1 VSKVLSDL
9 NTVCPGLADE
19 RNEAWLNLWRE
30 IGREDGR
37 IRLFLDNIGP
47 LRRENAASRIPRVQ
61 LMDLQSKRNG
71 SGDSEALEPIQSP
84 VFERSQ
90 HVPYASLTEGQ
101 SPLLHYWRILKKR
114 RWTILA
120 TFSIILA
127 LTIITTLRTT
137 PLYQATSKVAIFPE
151 TPNVLGFKSLEES
164 STDFQYD
171 VALETQAAIL
181 RSDALAMRVI
191 ESMRL
196 DQNPKFATPSGPQ
209 VEDSLRVS
217 SMQPDPAIVAAL
229 LGRFRNGLSVQ
240 LIPNSRLVQI
250 SYTHSDPRLATE
262 IVNALVRTFTEENFK
277 TKYEAVTQTSDWL
290 STELADL
297 QMKVQTSEE
306 KLVRYQKDHSILGVD
321 EKQNIVTAKLDEL
334 NRELTAAETDRIQ
347 KESNYKLAAG
357 GDPSA
362 FTRPSREGASGMLD
376 KLREKEAD
384 LNAQR
389 AQLTTQ
395 FGTGYPKVAELSN
408 QIKQVHTEI
417 AAEETRL
424 QEQIRDEYLAA
435 AQRENLLR
443 TAFDEQKQ
451 EANKLNES
459 AIEYT
464 VLKRDAETNRQLYQD
479 LLQRLKEAGVSAGLR
494 SSNIRVVD
502 VARTPTSPIKPNVPR
517 NIELGILLGL
527 ACGLGLAF
535 VLESLDTTIR
545 TVEEISTIST
555 LPALGMIPQFATNS
569 SLRKRLTAVS
579 IETTEKS
586 DLHSLITYARPRS
599 EAAEAYRSLRTSI
612 LLSSYGAPP
621 KVIIVTSALPQEGK
635 TTISANSALVLAQR
649 GGRVLLI
656 DADLRRPGIDRL
668 FDLRSRGGLSTLISG
683 GDKVE
688 DVIVPFPDVPNLWIL
703 PAGPIPPQPAELL
716 GSTVMKDHIAR
727 WRTEFDHVII
737 DTPPCLSVTDAVVLS
752 PEADRI
758 ILVARAGKTTKIAL
772 RRASELL
779 LQVNARVMGIV
790 LNALNMQSAE
800 GYYYYGGR
808 YSHYYEEES
817 TEDKPTV
824 KVS

>member
-1 VSKVLSDL
+1 
-9 NTVCPGLADE
+9 
-19 RNEAWLNLWRE
+19 
-30 IGREDGR
+30 
-37 IRLFLDNIGP
+37 
-47 LRRENAASRIPRVQ
+47 
-61 LMDLQSKRNG
+61 MDLHSKRNG
-71 SGDSEALEPIQSP
+71 SGGAEALEPIELP
-84 VFERSQ
+84 VFEKS
-90 HVPYASLTEGQ
+90 HHLPHPYLAEELN
-101 SPLLHYWRILKKR
+101 PLLHYWRILKKR
-114 RWTILA
+114 RWTVLA
-120 TFSIILA
+120 AASIIFALA
-127 LTIITTLRTT
+127 VFATLRTT
-137 PLYQATSKVAIFPE
+137 PLYEATSKVAIFPE
-151 TPNVLGFKSLEES
+151 NPNALGFKDLES
-164 STDFQYD
+164 SSPDFEYE
-171 VALETQAAIL
+171 VTLETQAAIL

-191 ESMRL
+191 EVMHL
-196 DQNPKFATPSGPQ
+196 DQNPKFMAVAPRRTG
-209 VEDSLRVS
+209 DSLQAS
-217 SMQPDPAIVAAL
+217 SMQPDPAIAAAL
-229 LGRFRNGLSVQ
+229 LGRFRAGLSVQ

-250 SYTHSDPRLATE
+250 SYTDPDPRLATE

-334 NRELTAAETDRIQ
+334 NRELTAAQTDRIQ
-347 KESNYKLAAG
+347 KESNYKLSAAG
-357 GDPSA
+357 DPAA
-362 FTRPSREGASGMLD
+362 FSKTSREGSSSMLD
-376 KLREKEAD
+376 KLREKEAELD
-384 LNAQR
+384 TQR
-389 AQLTTQ
+389 AQVSTQ

-408 QIKQVHTEI
+408 QLKQVRAEI
-417 AAEETRL
+417 AAEETRM
-424 QEQIRDEYLAA
+424 QEGLRDEYLAA
-435 AQRENLLR
+435 VQRESLLV
-443 TAFDEQKQ
+443 TAFNQQKQ
-451 EANKLNES
+451 EANQLNES
-459 AIEYT
+459 AIEYS
-464 VLKRDAETNRQLYQD
+464 VLKRDAEANRQLYQD

-494 SSNIRVVD
+494 SSNIRLVD

-527 ACGLGLAF
+527 ACGIGLAF
-535 VLESLDTTIR
+535 VLESLDTSIR
-545 TVEEISTIST
+545 TLEEISTIST
-555 LPALGMIPQFATNS
+555 LPALGMIPQFVTNS

-579 IETTEKS
+579 IEPEKS
-586 DLHSLITYARPRS
+586 QSSALVTFARPRS

-621 KVIIVTSALPQEGK
+621 KVIVVTSALPQEGK

-668 FDLRSRGGLSTLISG
+668 FGFRSRGGLSTLISG
-683 GDKVE
+683 GDKLE

-716 GSTVMKDHIAR
+716 GSTVMKDHIAH

-790 LNALNMQSAE
+790 LNALNMHSAD

-808 YSHYYEEES
+808 YSHYYEEEES
-817 TEDKPTV
+817 REAKPTV